1 MIVHLQTSR
10 MFVSS
15 SSRNIEAGDESSLI
29 LFNGCRRLFDRKK
42 YRHERYSLRRV
53 EAGLGAAPRA
63 EEDTSCG
70 LSCDSLDMDTVS
82 QVAQGNI
89 FSRQQIFLQETR
101 KHFAS
106 CLTPAR
112 DNIVK
117 VICQTGVHWCRFTAA
132 VTLITSYNL
141 L

>member
-1 MIVHLQTSR
+1 MIVHFQTLR
-10 MFVSS
+10 RFVSS
-15 SSRNIEAGDESSLI
+15 SCTNGNEASLI
-29 LFNGCRRLFDRKK
+29 ILNGCRRLFDRKK

-53 EAGLGAAPRA
+53 EAGLGPAPRA

-70 LSCDSLDMDTVS
+70 LSCDSLDMETVS
-82 QVAQGNI
+82 QVSQVNI

-101 KHFAS
+101 KHFVS

-132 VTLITSYNL
+132 VTLITSYNHL
-141 L
+141 